1 MHEGRTPENPEA
13 AVKPQTWM
21 FLLFALSTG
30 TSCAAA
36 APAAFYGR
44 IGGLGQGPQGGLQS
58 GLEFGGGVDFDLSN
72 AFALGGG
79 VAHALDTRTGVDAS
93 CTSVEV
99 HSRFRLGYGDVHPFV
114 DMGVGLYSLHSDVP
128 AVAQGLVDQR
138 HNAPG
143 VLAGLGL
150 EVRSDGPWGVRAGA
164 TYHTFASEIAI
175 EGGDMADYFA
185 LGVSLEYRLKK

>member
-1 MHEGRTPENPEA
+1 M
-13 AVKPQTWM
+13 KPQAWIL
-21 FLLFALSTG
+21 LLFALSAG
-30 TSCAAA
+30 APSAVA
-36 APAAFYGR
+36 APVAVYGR

-79 VAHALDTRTGVDAS
+79 IAHALDTRTGIDAS
-93 CTSVEV
+93 CTSFEA
-99 HSRFRLGYGDVHPFV
+99 HGRFRLGYGDVHPYI
-114 DMGVGLYSLHSDVP
+114 DMGVGLYSLHSNVP
-128 AVAQGLVDQR
+128 AIAQGVVDER
-138 HNAPG
+138 HDAPG

-150 EVRSDGPWGVRAGA
+150 EVRSAGPWGVRAGA